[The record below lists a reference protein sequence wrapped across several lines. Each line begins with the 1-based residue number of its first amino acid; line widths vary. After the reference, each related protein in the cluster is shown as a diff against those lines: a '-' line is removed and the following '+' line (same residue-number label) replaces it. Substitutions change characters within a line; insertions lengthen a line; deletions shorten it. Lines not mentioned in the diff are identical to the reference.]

1 MFVCGSMPE
10 NTSGRGGEIFDRRAV
25 LDADVRAH
33 DTHEQQRNELDDRG
47 RHLKPARED
56 LLGFEKHAAADD
68 DADDERDRR
77 RQTVFF
83 LQIVSHGVSLRCVCA
98 ERFYAP
104 PPGESKGSVRRI

>member
-1 MFVCGSMPE
+1 MMTV
-10 NTSGRGGEIFDRRAV
+10 NTLRYASTSRPCDTTAAAQKKMQHAAVAAGRG
-25 LDADVRAH
+25 
-33 DTHEQQRNELDDRG
+33 
-47 RHLKPARED
+47 ED